1 MQIIRLSTDSCG
13 KIKIVEILNVTTTN
27 DEIENSNN
35 DSMAKTK
42 TWDVRRQ
49 AVLKQLNA
57 CINIKGELKSK
68 TVFSEMAL
76 KITLSSILTA
86 EIFNHF

>member
-1 MQIIRLSTDSCG
+1 MIGVFAVDQPRIASNLRFLIGMVKLEPALGVSVKSVRLVAERLGFYSRLG
-13 KIKIVEILNVTTTN
+13 H
-27 DEIENSNN
+27 
-35 DSMAKTK
+35 TK
-42 TWDVRRQ
+42 DF
-49 AVLKQLNA
+49 
-57 CINIKGELKSK
+57 KGELKSK